1 MPQATRKVPNFV
13 FTPGF
18 VVESMLK
25 LRARKLPMSQQ
36 LTFLE
41 QLMREREPLSVSDLT
56 AQIKILVENR
66 FADVWVEGEFSN
78 FKRHSSGHWYFS
90 MKDAGATLRCASFR
104 MQNRLIRFTP
114 EDGLSVRARGH
125 LSLYEL
131 RGEYQLIV
139 EHLEPV
145 GIGALQLAFEQL
157 KRQLAAEGLFEVER
171 KREIPALPQCI
182 GVVTS
187 PTGAALRDILRV
199 LKRRNESVNVLIAP
213 ARVQGDGAAR
223 EIVQAIENLNGQ
235 PDVEVIIVGRGG
247 GSIEDLWCF
256 NDEEVA
262 RAIYRSRVPVIS
274 AVGHETDFT
283 IADFVADLRA
293 STPSMAAEIVSMAR
307 EEVILRVA
315 GLVQEMYNALRYRLL
330 DARNGLSE
338 VVSNR
343 AFLEVPARI
352 KTLRLQFD
360 DKVYDLES
368 ALQKYLKAKRA
379 EREALNIRVRDASI
393 KHRLAREHGD
403 LEVLATRL
411 AASARNAVD
420 HNRGKFSVSLG
431 KLESLSPLAVLARGY
446 AIAFD
451 GKGRIVKRAA
461 DVESGEPIRVRL
473 SDGEID
479 CTKK

>member
-1 MPQATRKVPNFV
+1 
-13 FTPGF
+13 
-18 VVESMLK
+18 
-25 LRARKLPMSQQ
+25 MSQQ

-41 QLMREREPLSVSDLT
+41 QLMQEREPLSVSELT

-66 FADVWVEGEFSN
+66 FSDVWVEGEISN

-139 EHLEPV
+139 EHLEPI

-157 KRQLAAEGLFEVER
+157 KRRLSAEGLFDIEH

-199 LKRRNESVNVLIAP
+199 LKRRNEGVNILIAP
-213 ARVQGDGAAR
+213 ARVQGEGAAK
-223 EIVQAIENLNGQ
+223 EIAQAIDNLNAQ

-256 NDEEVA
+256 NEEAVA
-262 RAIYRSRVPVIS
+262 RAIYDSRVPII
-274 AVGHETDFT
+274 AAIGHETDFT

-307 EEVILRVA
+307 EEVVLRLA
-315 GLVQEMYNALRYRLL
+315 GLVQEMYNALRYKLIDSQNVL
-330 DARNGLSE
+330 AE
-338 VVSNR
+338 TMSNR

-352 KTLRLQFD
+352 KTLRQQFD
-360 DKVYDLES
+360 DGVYDMEA
-368 ALQKYLKAKRA
+368 ALRNQFKVNRA
-379 EREALNIRVRDASI
+379 ERERLNIRVRDANI
-393 KHRLAREHGD
+393 KHKLARQRGELD
-403 LEVLATRL
+403 VLSTRL
-411 AASARNAVD
+411 SATAHDNID
-420 HNRGKFSVSLG
+420 HNREKFSIEIS
-431 KLESLSPLAVLARGY
+431 KLQSLSPLAVLARGFC
-446 AIAFD
+446 IAFD
-451 GKGRIVKRAA
+451 AEGHIIKHPDV
-461 DVESGEPIRVRL
+461 VESGQPIRIRL
-473 SDGEID
+473 SGGEMD
-479 CTKK
+479 CTKN

>member
-1 MPQATRKVPNFV
+1 
-13 FTPGF
+13 
-18 VVESMLK
+18 
-25 LRARKLPMSQQ
+25 MSQQ

-41 QLMREREPLSVSDLT
+41 QLMQEREPLSVSDLT

-66 FADVWVEGEFSN
+66 FINVWVEGEISN

-157 KRQLAAEGLFEVER
+157 KRRLAAEGLFDIER

-182 GVVTS
+182 GIVTS
-187 PTGAALRDILRV
+187 PTGAALRDIVRV
-199 LKRRNESVNVLIAP
+199 LKRRNEGVNILIAP
-213 ARVQGDGAAR
+213 ARVQGDGAAK
-223 EIVQAIENLNGQ
+223 EIAQAIEQLNAQ
-235 PDVEVIIVGRGG
+235 ADVEVIIVGRGG

-262 RAIYRSRVPVIS
+262 RAIYHSRVPVIS

-307 EEVILRVA
+307 EEVILRIA
-315 GLVQEMYNALRYRLL
+315 GLVQEMYNAWRYKLT
-330 DARNGLSE
+330 DSQMSLSE
-338 VVSNR
+338 LVSSR
-343 AFLEVPARI
+343 AFAEVPARL
-352 KTLRLQFD
+352 KTLRQQFD
-360 DKVYDLES
+360 DAVYDMES
-368 ALQKYLKAKRA
+368 ALRNAVKTKRA
-379 EREALNIRVRDASI
+379 IRERLNIRVRDANI
-393 KHRLAREHGD
+393 KHRLARQGGA
-403 LEVLATRL
+403 LNVLATRL
-411 AASARNAVD
+411 VSSAREAIAHHRKN
-420 HNRGKFSVSLG
+420 FSIEIS

-451 GKGRIVKRAA
+451 AEDQIIKRAE
-461 DVESGEPIRVRL
+461 DVQGGARVRL
-473 SDGEID
+473 RLAEGEINCIKD
-479 CTKK
+479 